1 MLFYVAL
8 FLAFLYFKIA
18 RVHRKEEKSSRPIM
32 VQHLFVGL
40 AIVAILRYG
49 SLYVS
54 GYVFVPLIFVF
65 ATIASLMVTSIQLG
79 IFVDGKPLFG
89 LRQAYRYVPFLGLS
103 VMILSALLWG
113 IRLGVM

>member
-18 RVHRKEEKSSRPIM
+18 RVHRKEEKSSRSIA

-49 SLYVS
+49 VVYVS

-65 ATIASLMVTSIQLG
+65 ATMASLMVTSIQLG

-89 LRQAYRYVPFLGLS
+89 LRQAYRYVPVLGLS
-103 VMILSALLWG
+103 VILLSALLWG
-113 IRLGVM
+113 IQLGVI